1 MEFHCYKQV
10 FRVLFF
16 MLIGLSGPE
25 YGYCQNL
32 LNKQISVEINNQ
44 PLEKALRMIGEKGN
58 FHFSYNGLILPQ
70 DSLVS
75 IVAEDQPVGAV
86 LDKLL
91 TDQYE
96 YLESKSFV
104 IIAPALKKMTLISPD
119 ITTSERSFT
128 ISGIVIDAATGKRLP
143 GTSVL
148 ERQLLAYGQTD
159 EHGYFK
165 IKCKSHTPEKIIIDL
180 TLSKNNYRDTT
191 FHFLESVSVI
201 RALSE
206 DYRADPGTSSSVE
219 NTAIGNLFISA
230 KRKIQ
235 NLNLRHF
242 LVNRSFQIS
251 LAPGISS
258 RGLLSPQ
265 VSNNLSFNVT
275 GGYTGGVNGFEIAGL
290 YNINKDDVNALQ
302 FAGVFNLV
310 GGSVNGLQ
318 LAGVH
323 NMALGNVKGIQIAG
337 FVNRSEGVVRGLQV
351 SSLLNYAQSLRGI
364 QVGLINVAD
373 SSSGLSIGLINII
386 RKGNYQVSV
395 YSNDLTNTGIGF
407 KSGTQK
413 LYSTILVGANLSQGQ
428 KLYSFG
434 LGFGRD
440 YRVSK
445 KLSLTTQADYQ
456 FVNNGFW
463 DDRWVRIKATVNF
476 NLYKNITVFGG
487 PTWNRYNQ
495 SGEAA
500 SGYQNV
506 AKRSSLPSG
515 NGHYISKWIGWEA
528 GIALS
533 SKFKGVQTEDHFQLK
548 AYSLGLALSAG
559 VGWDEP
565 YGMVGGAEVFLTRK
579 LGKSFSGMLTAG
591 YTYFSIQP
599 RYKKARD
606 PYLINYELKPVGI
619 IPVKAGIRMYVTPR
633 FYVGGEVGLGL
644 NLNLHKGDNRY
655 GIYSDNKVH
664 FVYSPSIGL
673 NLTKKI
679 DVSFKFEDYD
689 LNSDLKQ
696 FAVKTSYQI
705 NISKK

>member
-16 MLIGLSGPE
+16 MLIGLSGQE
-25 YGYCQNL
+25 YGFCQNIL
-32 LNKQISVEINNQ
+32 TKQISVEINKQ
-44 PLEKALRMIGEKGN
+44 SLEKALRTIGEKGN
-58 FHFSYNGLILPQ
+58 FHFSYNGLILSK

-75 IVAEDQPVGAV
+75 IVAEDQPVGVV
-86 LDKLL
+86 LGKLL
-91 TDQYE
+91 TDKYE

-104 IIAPALKKMTLISPD
+104 IITPALKKMSLVSPD
-119 ITTSERSFT
+119 IIASSERSFT
-128 ISGIVIDAATGKRLP
+128 ISGIVVDVASGKRLP

-148 ERQLLAYGQTD
+148 EKQLLAYGQTD

-165 IKCKSHTPEKIIIDL
+165 IKCKSTTPEKIIIDL
-180 TLSKNNYRDTT
+180 TLSKNNYRDTA

-206 DYRADPGTSSSVE
+206 DDRDDPGSSSSVE

-230 KRKIQ
+230 KRKVQ

-258 RGLLSPQ
+258 RGPLSPQ

-275 GGYTGGVNGFEIAGL
+275 GGYTGGVNGFEVAGL
-290 YNINKDDVNALQ
+290 YNINKDQVNALQ

-323 NMALGNVKGIQIAG
+323 NMALGNVNGVQAAG

-386 RKGNYQVSV
+386 RKGSYQVSV
-395 YSNDLTNTGIGF
+395 YSNDLINTGIGF

-440 YRVSK
+440 YKISK

-456 FVNNGFW
+456 FVNSGFW
-463 DDRWVRIKATVNF
+463 DDRWFRIKATVNF
-476 NLYKNITVFGG
+476 NLYKNIIVFVG

-506 AKRSSLPSG
+506 AKRSALPSG

-528 GIALS
+528 GVALS
-533 SKFKGVQTEDHFQLK
+533 SKFKGIQTEDHFQSK
-548 AYSLGLALSAG
+548 AYSLGVALSAG

-579 LGKSFSGMLTAG
+579 VGKSFSGMLTAG
-591 YTYFSIQP
+591 YTHFSIQP
-599 RYKKARD
+599 RYKNWGA
-606 PYLINYELKPVGI
+606 PYLIGYKLKPVRI
-619 IPVKAGIRMYVTPR
+619 IPLKAGIRMYVAPR

-644 NLNLHKGDNRY
+644 NLTHKGDNNY
-655 GIYSDNKVH
+655 GIYANNKVH
-664 FVYSPSIGL
+664 FIYSPSIGL
-673 NLTKKI
+673 NLTKRL
-679 DVSFKFEDYD
+679 DVSFKYEDYS